1 MVLRADGAIRADHL
15 HSAIMQESPGIF
27 RPGATEGVTFL
38 GVRHLRHD
46 GELRERTNRFD
57 SRQKLGGISKSF
69 QDEKIHAAFFER
81 LGLLPEY
88 FPEMLRRR
96 LAFIAE
102 DAERPDRSGDQDFV
116 PGGLSRLSGDFDAA

>member
-1 MVLRADGAIRADHL
+1 HASLVQKR
-15 HSAIMQESPGIF
+15 PGIF
-27 RPGATEGVTFL
+27 RPGAAEGAAFL

-57 SRQKLGGISKSF
+57 SRQKFRGISESL

-81 LGLLPEY
+81 LGLLAKN

-96 LAFIAE
+96 FALIAE

-116 PGGLSRLSGDFDAA
+116 PGSLARLARDFDAAMSEFRDALFQAIGA